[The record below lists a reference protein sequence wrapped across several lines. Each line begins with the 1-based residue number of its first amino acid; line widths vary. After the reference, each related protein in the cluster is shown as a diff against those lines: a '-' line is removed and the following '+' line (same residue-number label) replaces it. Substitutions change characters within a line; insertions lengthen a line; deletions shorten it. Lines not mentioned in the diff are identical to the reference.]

1 MATHLQKLAVL
12 DSVQVNILVNRHVV
26 KLASVLAE
34 LNELVDAGL
43 GQMGAEVALV
53 LGQDDG
59 LGLVAAEAVAEGS
72 LDSDLVED
80 GAVIELD
87 GQGVGD
93 GAHLGVVV
101 VLGVLGVLDALDLLA
116 QGLDQFRGGGFA
128 TVGVVG
134 GLETAKDEH
143 DGAHVLDA
151 VVAVGK
157 VVHGLELLVD
167 DADASL
173 VRAAGDGLD
182 VGGRL
187 AHLLELVVDRLGGL
201 DGGLRVELGWRNK
214 ELAGISSEWAA
225 GPKKKTYQGRRP

>member
-1 MATHLQKLAVL
+1 MANSLQKLAVL
-12 DSVQVNILVNRHVV
+12 DSVQIHVLINRHVV

-34 LNELVDAGL
+34 LNKLVDAGL

-59 LGLVAAEAVAEGS
+59 LGLVTAETVAKRS

-80 GAVIELD
+80 GAVVELD
-87 GQGVGD
+87 SEGVGD

-101 VLGVLGVLDALDLLA
+101 VLGVLGILDALDLLA
-116 QGLDQFRGGGFA
+116 QRLDQLRGGGLT

-134 GLETAKDEH
+134 GLEATEDEH

-167 DADASL
+167 DADAGL
-173 VRAAGDGLD
+173 VGAAGDGLD

-187 AHLLELVVDRLGGL
+187 AHGLELVEDGLRGL
-201 DGGLRVELGWRNK
+201 DGGLRVELGCVQR
-214 ELAGISSEWAA
+214 LAVASHVSSRKGLRENIP
-225 GPKKKTYQGRRP
+225 G